1 MFISSI
7 LSLFGCKPQVLD
19 GPGMVNKAQ
28 WTAFTLSRN
37 DSYAQ
42 YNFYFNVKDS
52 DYGATVTGY
61 CRDDEGNIYENESG
75 ISVPYET
82 IAALR
87 ELGIDDLEDIRKT
100 PPDEELEELPEVL
113 DRSTV
118 ELSVIYY
125 TDLKIEK
132 AVTADLSIRIYEI
145 LLPLFAESST

>member
-1 MFISSI
+1 MVFISAI

-28 WTAFTLSRN
+28 WTAFTLSRS

-42 YNFYFNVKDS
+42 YNFCFTVKDS
-52 DYGATVTGY
+52 DYGASVTGY
-61 CRDDEGNIYENESG
+61 CRDGEGNYYENESG
-75 ISVPYET
+75 IPVPYET

-87 ELGIDDLEDIRKT
+87 ELGIDDLEDIADT
-100 PPDEELEELPEVL
+100 PSDEELPEVT
-113 DRSTV
+113 DESTV

-125 TDLKIEK
+125 TDLEIEK
-132 AVTADLSIRIYEI
+132 AVTSELSIGIYEI